1 MQGKMN
7 VMQAKIEAREKALK
21 QKEQDNLRMVLLK
34 KKEEAMVMKRKE
46 DV

>member
-7 VMQAKIEAREKALK
+7 VMQAKIDAREKALR

-34 KKEEAMVMKRKE
+34 KKEEALTMKRRE